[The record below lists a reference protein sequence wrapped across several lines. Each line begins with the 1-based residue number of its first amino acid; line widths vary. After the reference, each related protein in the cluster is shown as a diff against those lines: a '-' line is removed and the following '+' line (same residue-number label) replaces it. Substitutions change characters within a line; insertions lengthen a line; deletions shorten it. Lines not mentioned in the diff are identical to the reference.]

1 MTMAALS
8 GSRYIEYLLRP
19 MRDSTDVTQSDLGT
33 EEDLEMLLNTFS
45 GYDMEIADLSQI
57 GANAER
63 ARTTSCSTSR
73 TPGPSQARRCQP
85 RCYRSKIASLG
96 QSAFGCSARR
106 DGQLHNSRN
115 YRKRHG
121 GDRGGEECRKS
132 VRWERKGP
140 GSAVDRLLDIF
151 HFKITHLLV
160 KIKFKYLCNA
170 TFVLMYYLVLH
181 CVSSCLV
188 LGRECND
195 LQVYPHL
202 RNVRGICQTIVHHI
216 VVFKPLCCSGCQSDL
231 GWQLQDTGTR

>member
-1 MTMAALS
+1 MDPWDDQPDGLGADVGLAGPGGGRDAGDVAL
-8 GSRYIEYLLRP
+8 RLRRRVNGP
-19 MRDSTDVTQSDLGT
+19 RAHQLDLRGARAHIHALDVQP
-33 EEDLEMLLNTFS
+33 
-45 GYDMEIADLSQI
+45 
-57 GANAER
+57 
-63 ARTTSCSTSR
+63 SR
-73 TPGPSQARRCQP
+73 TSQARRCQP

-202 RNVRGICQTIVHHI
+202 RNVRGICQTIAHHI

>member
-1 MTMAALS
+1 MMLTAP
-8 GSRYIEYLLRP
+8 LRESLHWKSYKMP
-19 MRDSTDVTQSDLGT
+19 RPDQPDRLRRMPGPVAGLHGDRVGEPRHQAGPS
-33 EEDLEMLLNTFS
+33 
-45 GYDMEIADLSQI
+45 
-57 GANAER
+57 AER
-63 ARTTSCSTSR
+63 ARTTSCLTSR
-73 TPGPSQARRCQP
+73 TPSPSQARRCQP

-202 RNVRGICQTIVHHI
+202 RNVRGICQTIAHHI

>member
-1 MTMAALS
+1 M
-8 GSRYIEYLLRP
+8 G
-19 MRDSTDVTQSDLGT
+19 
-33 EEDLEMLLNTFS
+33 
-45 GYDMEIADLSQI
+45 
-57 GANAER
+57 
-63 ARTTSCSTSR
+63 TSR
-73 TPGPSQARRCQP
+73 TSQPGDACLQDASKGDITEAREP
-85 RCYRSKIASLG
+85 RPECV
-96 QSAFGCSARR
+96 GCSARR
-106 DGQLHNSRN
+106 RGQLHTLHRD
-115 YRKRHG
+115 
-121 GDRGGEECRKS
+121 DRGGEECRKS

-160 KIKFKYLCNA
+160 KIKFKCLCNA

-202 RNVRGICQTIVHHI
+202 RNVRGICQTIAHHI

-231 GWQLQDTGTR
+231 GWQLQDTGTRLVHIVQIF

>member
-106 DGQLHNSRN
+106 DGQLHNF
-115 YRKRHG
+115 RKLHE
-121 GDRGGEECRKS
+121 GDRGTGQGDS
-132 VRWERKGP
+132 VG
-140 GSAVDRLLDIF
+140 RLLGS
-151 HFKITHLLV
+151 L
-160 KIKFKYLCNA
+160 
-170 TFVLMYYLVLH
+170 
-181 CVSSCLV
+181 
-188 LGRECND
+188 E
-195 LQVYPHL
+195 
-202 RNVRGICQTIVHHI
+202 
-216 VVFKPLCCSGCQSDL
+216 DL
-231 GWQLQDTGTR
+231 GKAAAVSGSTPVNNIPVNIRTRR

>member
-1 MTMAALS
+1 MDNLAA
-8 GSRYIEYLLRP
+8 RP
-19 MRDSTDVTQSDLGT
+19 DPPRSARTHP
-33 EEDLEMLLNTFS
+33 
-45 GYDMEIADLSQI
+45 
-57 GANAER
+57 R
-63 ARTTSCSTSR
+63 ARRPTSR
-73 TPGPSQARRCQP
+73 TSQARRCQP

-202 RNVRGICQTIVHHI
+202 RNVCGICQTIVHHI